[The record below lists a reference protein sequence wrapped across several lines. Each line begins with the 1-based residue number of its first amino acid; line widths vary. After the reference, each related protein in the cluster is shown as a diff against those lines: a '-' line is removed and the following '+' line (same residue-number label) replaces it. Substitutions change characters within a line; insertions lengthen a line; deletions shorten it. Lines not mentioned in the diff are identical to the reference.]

1 MKTPHKTF
9 CDYEVTKANKI
20 QQIKTYSN
28 TVTRKP
34 LGIKTHNCSK
44 AELAQ
49 RLYALI

>member
-1 MKTPHKTF
+1 MKTPHKAF

-28 TVTRKP
+28 TATRKSM
-34 LGIKTHNCSK
+34 GIKTHNCSR

>member
-1 MKTPHKTF
+1 MKTPHKAF
-9 CDYEVTKANKI
+9 YDYEVTKANKI

-28 TVTRKP
+28 IVTRKP